1 MRASELSSS
10 MFADMMVVL
19 LMQSISGDNDHT
31 QRSYMSPFMA
41 GMLSLP
47 CRPCA
52 GPQRL
57 K

>member
-1 MRASELSSS
+1 
-10 MFADMMVVL
+10 MMVVP
-19 LMQSISGDNDHT
+19 LMQSISGDNE
-31 QRSYMSPFMA
+31 SYMSPFTA

-47 CRPCA
+47 CRPFA

>member
-1 MRASELSSS
+1 
-10 MFADMMVVL
+10 MFVPPI
-19 LMQSISGDNDHT
+19 QSISGDNDGKYT
-31 QRSYMSPFMA
+31 LYMSPFTA
-41 GMLSLP
+41 GMLGLP